1 MNYTVAVRAMCEF
14 TAKHGD
20 LDLRFT
26 PAPSA
31 QEGIIGHG
39 IVTSRRDDGYER
51 EIVLTGEHGNVT
63 VRGRADGYDPAL
75 NRIEEIKTYRGD
87 LNRMPA
93 NHRAL
98 HWAQARV
105 YGHLLC
111 KLRDLANLTV
121 AIVYF
126 DVDSHQESVLT
137 ETHSAESLR
146 DWFESQCERFA
157 AFAARE
163 TAHRAAR
170 DAALRVLPFPHGAF
184 RSGQR
189 ALAAD
194 VYRAAR
200 DGRALLA
207 QAPTGIGKTVGTLFP
222 MLRACG
228 DGYLDRVLFLTAK
241 TPGRA
246 LALDALDLLRGAHA
260 ETAGGDGQAVAGS
273 SDDASA
279 IRAAAEK
286 ATEEA
291 APGVV
296 LAACVGDARGTPSQ
310 AVPAVV
316 TDAVS
321 GVAPDDDGG
330 VAAVAVTDDAS
341 IAAGGAGG
349 SDAAIADRAASTP
362 VARDR
367 PVPPAASSAAAGTRA
382 PAIDSA
388 TTATA
393 LPLRTLELV
402 ARDKA
407 CEHPDRACHGE
418 SCPLARGFY
427 DRLDAARAV
436 ALARLRLDR
445 ATVREVALVHEICPY
460 YLAQELARW
469 ADVIVGDY
477 NYYYDGSALLHSLAV
492 QNQWRIGVLVDE
504 AHNLLDRARG
514 MYSATLDQFALAD
527 AKRRATPALAAPLER
542 LNREWNALNRELE
555 QDYVVQAT
563 VPSALLLAAQ
573 RFIGRVSELLADVP
587 LSIEPQVLQ
596 FAFDAM
602 HFVNLAEQFDTHS
615 IFDITRVAGE
625 AARVRGSRGGRA
637 KSVLCVRNVIPAD
650 FLAPRHAFARA
661 TVLFSGTL
669 SPFHFYRDTLGLP
682 DGTPALDVDGP
693 FRASQLQVHVA
704 SHVSTRWRDREGSL
718 APIVEL
724 IATQY
729 ARRPGNYLGF
739 LSSFDYLR
747 RIVELMRERHPEV
760 PVWAQERGMDEA
772 ARDAFLARFRDG
784 GRGVGFAVLGG
795 AFAEGIDLAGDRLIG
810 AFIATL
816 GLPQV
821 NDVNEQMRR
830 ALDARFG
837 SGYDYMYLFPGMQK
851 VVQAAGR
858 VIRTEHDEGVVH
870 LIDDRYRRREVQRLL
885 PRWWRIEG

>member
-14 TAKHGD
+14 TAKAGD

-26 PAPSA
+26 PAPSS
-31 QEGIIGHG
+31 QEGIVGHG

-51 EIVLTGEHGNVT
+51 EIALTGEHGGVS

-75 NRIEEIKTYRGD
+75 NRLEEIKTYRGD

-111 KLRDLANLTV
+111 KMRDLANLTV
-121 AIVYF
+121 AIVYY
-126 DVDSHQESVLT
+126 DVDSQRESVLT
-137 ETHSAESLR
+137 ETHSADSLR

-157 AFAARE
+157 VFAASE
-163 TAHRAAR
+163 AAHREAR

-246 LALDALDLLRGAHA
+246 LALDALELLRGAH
-260 ETAGGDGQAVAGS
+260 
-273 SDDASA
+273 
-279 IRAAAEK
+279 RAAAVQAGSVGEAAEAAESAE
-286 ATEEA
+286 ATEVTEVTEA
-291 APGVV
+291 AEATE
-296 LAACVGDARGTPSQ
+296 AAQ
-310 AVPAVV
+310 AAQATVTVKQAEAHAPAA
-316 TDAVS
+316 TE
-321 GVAPDDDGG
+321 
-330 VAAVAVTDDAS
+330 
-341 IAAGGAGG
+341 
-349 SDAAIADRAASTP
+349 AAS
-362 VARDR
+362 R
-367 PVPPAASSAAAGTRA
+367 PEAAAA
-382 PAIDSA
+382 
-388 TTATA
+388 ATA
-393 LPLRTLELV
+393 ATVTEAPILPLRTLELV

-418 SCPLARGFY
+418 SCPLARGFF
-427 DRLDAARAV
+427 DRLDGARTD
-436 ALARLRLDR
+436 ALARYRLDR
-445 ATVREVALVHEICPY
+445 ATVREVALAHDICPY

-469 ADVIVGDY
+469 SDVIVGDY

-492 QNQWRIGVLVDE
+492 QNQWRVGVLVDE

-514 MYSATLDQFALAD
+514 MYSATLDQFVMAD

-542 LNREWNALNRELE
+542 LNREWNALNREQTESYLVH
-555 QDYVVQAT
+555 DK
-563 VPSALLLAAQ
+563 VPQALLLAAQ
-573 RFIGRVSELLADVP
+573 RFIGRVSELMADVP

-615 IFDITRVAGE
+615 IFDSTLVEGE
-625 AARVRGSRGGRA
+625 AARVRGSRGGKA

-650 FLAPRHAFARA
+650 FLAPRHALARA

-669 SPFHFYRDTLGLP
+669 TPFHFYLDTLGLP
-682 DGTPALDVDGP
+682 DATPSLDVDGP
-693 FRASQLQVHVA
+693 FRAEQLAVRVA
-704 SHVSTRWRDREGSL
+704 GHVSTRWRDRDSSL

-724 IATQY
+724 IARQY
-729 ARRPGNYLGF
+729 AERPGNYLGF

-747 RIVELMRERHPEV
+747 RVVELMRERHPDV
-760 PVWAQERGMDEA
+760 PVWMQERGMDEA
-772 ARDAFLARFRDG
+772 ARDAFLARFHDG

-795 AFAEGIDLAGDRLIG
+795 AFAEGIDLVGDKLIG

-821 NDVNEQMRR
+821 NPVNEQMRR

-837 SGYDYMYLFPGMQK
+837 SGYDYMYLFPGVQK

-858 VIRTEHDEGVVH
+858 VIRTERDEGVVH

-885 PRWWRIEG
+885 PKWWRID

>member
-1 MNYTVAVRAMCEF
+1 MSYTVAVRAMCEF
-14 TAKHGD
+14 TAKSGD

-26 PAPSA
+26 PAPSS

-51 EIVLTGEHGNVT
+51 EIALAGEHGEVA

-75 NRIEEIKTYRGD
+75 NRLEEIKTYRGD

-111 KLRDLANLTV
+111 KMRDLANLTV
-121 AIVYF
+121 ALVYF
-126 DVDSHQESVLT
+126 DVDSHRESVLT
-137 ETHSAESLR
+137 ETHSADSLR

-157 AFAARE
+157 AFAASE
-163 TAHRAAR
+163 AAHREAR
-170 DAALRVLPFPHGAF
+170 DAALRVLPFPHGSF

-246 LALDALDLLRGAHA
+246 LALDALALLRAAHEGA
-260 ETAGGDGQAVAGS
+260 AV
-273 SDDASA
+273 DASTA
-279 IRAAAEK
+279 VPPPGNASS
-286 ATEEA
+286 EA
-291 APGVV
+291 A
-296 LAACVGDARGTPSQ
+296 GDLPSE
-310 AVPAVV
+310 ASSPEAPSNEPAV
-316 TDAVS
+316 
-321 GVAPDDDGG
+321 GAPPG
-330 VAAVAVTDDAS
+330 AA
-341 IAAGGAGG
+341 
-349 SDAAIADRAASTP
+349 P
-362 VARDR
+362 
-367 PVPPAASSAAAGTRA
+367 
-382 PAIDSA
+382 
-388 TTATA
+388 

-402 ARDKA
+402 AREKS
-407 CEHPDRACHGE
+407 CEYPDRACHGE

-427 DRLDAARAV
+427 DRLGGARAQ
-436 ALARLRLDR
+436 ALALRTLDR
-445 ATVREVALVHEICPY
+445 ATVREVALAHQVCPY

-469 ADVIVGDY
+469 SDVIVGDY

-514 MYSATLDQFALAD
+514 MYSATLDQFVLAD
-527 AKRRATPALAAPLER
+527 AKRHAPPTLAAPLEK
-542 LNREWNALNRELE
+542 LNREWNALNREQEAAYLVM
-555 QDYVVQAT
+555 DT

-573 RFIGRVSELLADVP
+573 RFIGRVSEVMADAP
-587 LSIEPQVLQ
+587 LSIEPNVLQ

-615 IFDITRVAGE
+615 IFDVTRVEGE
-625 AARVRGSRGGRA
+625 AARQRGSRGGRA

-650 FLAPRHAFARA
+650 FLAPRHALARA

-669 SPFHFYRDTLGLP
+669 TPFHFYLDTLGLP
-682 DGTPALDVDGP
+682 EATPALDVEGP
-693 FRASQLQVHVA
+693 FRAAQLKVTVA
-704 SHVSTRWRDREGSL
+704 GHVSTRWRDRERSL

-724 IATQY
+724 IARQY
-729 ARRPGNYLGF
+729 AERPGNYLGF

-747 RIVELMRERHPEV
+747 RIVELIRETHPEL
-760 PVWAQERGMDEA
+760 PVWMQERGMDEA
-772 ARDAFLARFRDG
+772 ARDAFLARFREG
-784 GRGVGFAVLGG
+784 GQGIGFAVLGG
-795 AFAEGIDLAGDRLIG
+795 AFAEGIDLVGDKLIG

-821 NDVNEQMRR
+821 NEVNEQMRR
-830 ALDARFG
+830 ALEARFG

-885 PRWWRIEG
+885 PRWWRVE